1 MAEQRRI
8 LAIVVLCSCFLGVPC
23 CGGDSGGS
31 LVDVGAD
38 SGGQQDGVQ
47 SDVGVDEVAD
57 PVDQKVDTGS
67 DLTAET
73 DQGLGD
79 ADVQE
84 VDTPVCVPDCL
95 DKQCGY
101 DGCGG
106 FCGQCPEGAKC
117 QLDTGLCWEP
127 SPLCGNK
134 ECGDDGEG
142 GSCGDCPPEKECLP
156 GGICGDPPACEYCV
170 PPYPICTKLAG
181 IWQCLACYVNEDCPA
196 GHLCD
201 PVIHECFM
209 IPPDNAG
216 ECDAQTACIESDM
229 IMFDLQCSL
238 EQSRCFDTVG
248 WCDGVYATCHSGV
261 DCALLGTSVPNGL
274 MGPKPDFLPPGSTYG
289 TVGLCPCQQPVD
301 EMCFLPPNIPDTCT
315 PSPECFGDQFCIP
328 ASALAGLFPISLDS
342 PGYCMSGSLF
352 LPGW

>member
-1 MAEQRRI
+1 
-8 LAIVVLCSCFLGVPC
+8 
-23 CGGDSGGS
+23 
-31 LVDVGAD
+31 
-38 SGGQQDGVQ
+38 
-47 SDVGVDEVAD
+47 
-57 PVDQKVDTGS
+57 
-67 DLTAET
+67 
-73 DQGLGD
+73 
-79 ADVQE
+79 
-84 VDTPVCVPDCL
+84 
-95 DKQCGY
+95 
-101 DGCGG
+101 
-106 FCGQCPEGAKC
+106 
-117 QLDTGLCWEP
+117 
-127 SPLCGNK
+127 
-134 ECGDDGEG
+134 
-142 GSCGDCPPEKECLP
+142 
-156 GGICGDPPACEYCV
+156 
-170 PPYPICTKLAG
+170 
-181 IWQCLACYVNEDCPA
+181 
-196 GHLCD
+196 
-201 PVIHECFM
+201 M

-229 IMFDLQCSL
+229 IMFDLQCSF